1 MKEKKAERS
10 QMLYENAHGPTVS
23 SEATS
28 HCMCVPVVRLKA
40 GNHYLDT
47 GQGGGAGR
55 TRGGEKREKKGKI
68 KTLHHKITPGIH

>member
-1 MKEKKAERS
+1 
-10 QMLYENAHGPTVS
+10 MLYKNAHGPTVS

-28 HCMCVPVVRLKA
+28 HCVCGSVVRLKA

-47 GQGGGAGR
+47 EQGDWEAGSTGG
-55 TRGGEKREKKGKI
+55 KKKKGKI